1 MVRQLTQII
10 DRQSNIAEANM
21 HFPQKAQHIETLDKN
36 YNAIK
41 QIKKNLSRSIIQT
54 VRWWN
59 INAS

>member
-54 VRWWN
+54 VR
-59 INAS
+59 